1 MVSEEE
7 LQNMSPDEVSRL
19 QKENCI
25 FCKIVKGE
33 IPSRKVYED
42 EKMLAI
48 LDINPAAKGHTLVMP
63 KEHYPI
69 LPVIPPDVFKHLFRT
84 TKYLVAAVKKGMVA
98 PQVTVFIAN
107 GAVAGQQSPH
117 FLFHIIPNEG
127 VDFPIPKGK
136 VPREEVAKLTPALR
150 TNVGA
155 VMRNYLQR
163 EGKLV
168 GEAKPQVPPT
178 VQVPGLR
185 PPQGMPAPVQP
196 MDELPPLPPE
206 PLPPAPEE
214 AKDNLAKVIMGNPR
228 LKQMLIET
236 PEKIKE
242 LMKTNHDLAELFQ
255 GINIGRLS
263 QKLREFDKEEQKKD
277 GKKDDGGKDDD
288 EKGDHEGP
296 DDTEDDSDEDRP
308 KHGNPEMDKIAGL
321 FT

>member
-7 LQNMSPDEVSRL
+7 LQNMSPEEISRL

-48 LDINPAAKGHTLVMP
+48 LDINPAAKGHMLVLP

-127 VDFPIPKGK
+127 VDFPIPKGN
-136 VPREEVAKLTPALR
+136 VPKEEAAKLTPALR
-150 TNVGA
+150 ANVGA
-155 VMRNYLQR
+155 IMKNYLQR

-168 GEAKPQVPPT
+168 GEAKPKAVPSPIEPDLR
-178 VQVPGLR
+178 VPSDLG
-185 PPQGMPAPVQP
+185 
-196 MDELPPLPPE
+196 LPP
-206 PLPPAPEE
+206 PLQEE
-214 AKDNLAKVIMGNPR
+214 V
-228 LKQMLIET
+228 KQPIVEVS
-236 PEKIKE
+236 P
-242 LMKTNHDLAELFQ
+242 
-255 GINIGRLS
+255 
-263 QKLREFDKEEQKKD
+263 
-277 GKKDDGGKDDD
+277 
-288 EKGDHEGP
+288 
-296 DDTEDDSDEDRP
+296 
-308 KHGNPEMDKIAGL
+308 
-321 FT
+321 